1 MSAKRKVVV
10 TNHAVEAYRRRH
22 NDQRSIKE
30 IRIDIQQCVASG
42 LESGYVFDQ
51 RPTAFMLRGRTNTSL
66 PPGQRFV
73 QRDPEDEYGFI
84 VKRTP
89 DEGDIV
95 VTALFR
101 VAPL

>member
-1 MSAKRKVVV
+1 MRRKVVV

-22 NDQRSIKE
+22 NDRRSSKE
-30 IRIDIQQCVASG
+30 LRIEIQECVTSG
-42 LESGYVFDQ
+42 LESGYVFDE
-51 RPTAFMLRGRTNTSL
+51 RPAAFMLRGRTNTAL

-73 QRDPEDEYGFI
+73 QCDPADEYGFV